1 MSTTFLQHFYNKNHK
16 VQVVKGGQKS
26 NFSRRFKLELITTNR
41 LWFIVKVLWKMW
53 WMSTFIFIIPLFLVM
68 INSIMIFYYFI
79 LIYKELISRKLWKYC
94 DNFLCQYYYYY
105 IYTHKH
111 GNSLY
116 VFKNKLKNKKRF
128 QLVILDIT
136 P

>member
-41 LWFIVKVLWKMW
+41 LWFIVKVLWKIL
-53 WMSTFIFIIPLFLVM
+53 WMSTFLLIIPLVLVM

-79 LIYKELISRKLWKYC
+79 LIYKELISRKLWKYYENIVTIFC
-94 DNFLCQYYYYY
+94 VNIIIIII
-105 IYTHKH
+105 IYTPTNTVTACMYLKIK
-111 GNSLY
+111 SE
-116 VFKNKLKNKKRF
+116 FKCS
-128 QLVILDIT
+128 T
-136 P
+136 